1 MDQINA
7 FNQLINPQRLVK
19 KFVNGMMRQ
28 ALTLFVMLQTT
39 QVHALVTNA
48 QTQM

>member
-1 MDQINA
+1 MHA
-7 FNQLINPQRLVK
+7 FNQLINLQSLVK
-19 KFVNGMMRQ
+19 KFANGMMRQ

-39 QVHALVTNA
+39 QVHAQVTNA